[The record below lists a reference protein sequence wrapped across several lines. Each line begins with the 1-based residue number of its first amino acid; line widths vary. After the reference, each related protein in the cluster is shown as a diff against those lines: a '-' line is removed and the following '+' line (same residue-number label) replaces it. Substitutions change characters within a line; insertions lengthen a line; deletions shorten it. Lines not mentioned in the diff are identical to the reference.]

1 MSNLKINQ
9 IEVDGIT
16 CDLEDRIAQNEIRN
30 LKEQGIGINEEELN
44 NRLSLLE
51 EKVVPK
57 RLNLLNELNF
67 NSIEDLTN
75 AYIYVDKN
83 GVDSRLNLL
92 SIKKSIDTLEARSK
106 IQTSDEIPT
115 DLRVGDYVFLLKK
128 EEK

>member
-30 LKEQGIGINEEELN
+30 IKEQGIGINEEELN

-51 EKVVPK
+51 EKVVPR

-67 NSIEDLTN
+67 NSTEDLTN
-75 AYIYVDKN
+75 AYVYVDKN

-92 SIKKSIDTLEARSK
+92 SIKKSIDTLDARSK
-106 IQTSDEIPT
+106 IQTSDEIPA

>member
-30 LKEQGIGINEEELN
+30 IKEQGIGINEEELN

-51 EKVVPK
+51 EKVVPR

-67 NSIEDLTN
+67 NSTEDLTN
-75 AYIYVDKN
+75 AYVYVDKN

-92 SIKKSIDTLEARSK
+92 SIKKSIDTLDARSK
-106 IQTSDEIPT
+106 IQTSDEIPA
-115 DLRVGDYVFLLKK
+115 DLRAGDYVFLLKK